1 MSLFQRHQS
10 HHQEAAVHQ
19 VQDAASA
26 KDPVCGMTV
35 DPSSAAATREVD
47 GKRYYFCSTHCAATF
62 DKNPAAFIA

>member
-1 MSLFQRHQS
+1 
-10 HHQEAAVHQ
+10 VHQ